1 MLKGFNSSTQNQ
13 KDRASHKA
21 TRKRRRCLTVAQGF
35 QMISLFEEIHKETAL
50 MIVLSVCVIVL
61 YLYYIMAALVEN
73 SASRP
78 RPDMKCAV
86 VEWSSAVRSAK

>member
-1 MLKGFNSSTQNQ
+1 
-13 KDRASHKA
+13 
-21 TRKRRRCLTVAQGF
+21 
-35 QMISLFEEIHKETAL
+35 MISLFEEIHKETAL

-78 RPDMKCAV
+78 RPEMKCAAV
-86 VEWSSAVRSAK
+86 VYSSAVRSAK